1 MNKKI
6 PFQNRIL
13 AFLIS
18 ILFIFALFF
27 SFFALPVEL
36 KLFNPLSYSALV
48 TQDEYLQVL
57 PSVISEALV
66 FQAAAS
72 KATTQI
78 DLTANKDTISSI
90 IARYIPVELVQ
101 STFDEV
107 IGQMFSYFNFRIPTA
122 DLKVNITDLKTHLAT
137 SSSEIGEEFL
147 ATLPNCQD
155 NALEGLNLDSN
166 LTIQDLPFCKP
177 AGKNLDQFERAW
189 GMAFEDMFNR
199 LPSSISLANVIAP
212 DQNLPDR
219 YFNTYS
225 LVRWGFRL
233 LPIVTILLLILV
245 ALLLRNQRD
254 VMWKWGGRLLIIVS
268 GVTLLA
274 LVILMIGFD
283 QFIAMLLNPLL
294 KNMISGFGS
303 VLLGAVQDVGF
314 QMIILVIISALVVMG
329 FGIMLLLAGKFVKP
343 AAAAAST
350 IEVQAET
357 EPVEI
362 PEEIPAEEPAA
373 MQKTVIPETLEEV
386 EQAEKRRKKNKKN
399 DQE

>member
-57 PSVISEALV
+57 PSVISETLV

-155 NALEGLNLDSN
+155 NALEGLNLNSN

-219 YFNTYS
+219 YFNAYS

-245 ALLLRNQRD
+245 AVLLRNQRD
-254 VMWKWGGRLLIIVS
+254 VMWKWCGRLLIIVS

-350 IEVQAET
+350 IEVQAES

>member
-57 PSVISEALV
+57 PSVISETLV

-101 STFDEV
+101 STFDDV
-107 IGQMFSYFNFRIPTA
+107 IGQMFSYFNFRIPTV
-122 DLKVNITDLKTHLAT
+122 DLKVNITDLKTQLAT

-166 LTIQDLPFCKP
+166 LTIQDLPVCTP

-245 ALLLRNQRD
+245 AVLLRNQRD
-254 VMWKWGGRLLIIVS
+254 VMWKWCGRLLIIVS

-350 IEVQAET
+350 IEVQAES